1 MKLFNILDTAFNN
14 FDDTVNVYLSKT
26 LESLG
31 DKYSHGQIFKVIFDG
46 VKGVMQNAMF
56 YIEDAL
62 VEQNVYTAA
71 RKKSIYSLAKLS
83 GYEAYYGSAAVGIIK
98 GNVVINNGLTNNI
111 STKINIM
118 NYSKVVDKAT
128 GMTYMIMLDTNKY
141 VIDINAPLTTH
152 EFKIVQGEYI
162 TTFYTASGEALEKVS
177 VDVNGLFDRD
187 YISVYVNGERWQ
199 CVSSLYD
206 MTSGSKECILTVGY
220 ENSFDIIFGNGVYG
234 KIPAYGDSIEIKFI
248 KHNGSNGNISTPMLS
263 KFEFVTPGYDSY
275 GNNVNLNK
283 YMQLKLAN
291 VVSGGTD
298 ADSID
303 FVRSMIGYNS
313 RSNVI
318 ASEENFI
325 LFFKRFSFIGQI
337 NVWAERNSMT
347 IMATC
352 TSNVVE
358 NLSEINKYYELTE
371 KDFLLTNKQKDM
383 IVNTLENSKKTFAGI
398 SLKFQDPLIRKFA
411 IFCYIKTSSI
421 YAKKTIE
428 EDVKYIFAKYF
439 MNLKENTQFIPK
451 SDLVNLGSTC
461 NENIES
467 FDIDIIS
474 AANEEAYYNGYY
486 ETYVMEKIDDTY
498 MYVKKTVFNESDKC
512 PGLDIA
518 GNISLDTKLEIPVL
532 MGGFPYYAEKDDSS
546 KDSRDRIN
554 IDAVNFFFI

>member
-1 MKLFNILDTAFNN
+1 MKLFNILDTAFNS

-220 ENSFDIIFGNGVYG
+220 ENSFDIMFGNGVYG
-234 KIPAYGDSIEIKFI
+234 KIPAYGDSIEVKFI

-498 MYVKKTVFNESDKC
+498 VYVKKTVFNESDKC

>member
-1 MKLFNILDTAFNN
+1 MKLFNILDTSFAK
-14 FDDTVNVYLSKT
+14 FDETVKIYLQKS

-31 DKYSHGQIFKVIFDG
+31 DRYSHGQIFSVIFDG
-46 VKGVMQNAMF
+46 IKGVMQNAMF

-62 VEQNVYTAA
+62 VEQNIYTAA

-83 GYEAYYGSAAVGIIK
+83 GYEAYYGSSAVGIIK
-98 GNVVINNGLTNNI
+98 ANVYINNGLPENV
-111 STKINIM
+111 STKINIL
-118 NYSKVVDKAT
+118 NYSKVVDKST
-128 GMTYMIMLDTNKY
+128 GIKYMIMLDTNKY

-152 EFKIVQGEYI
+152 EFKIVQGEYV
-162 TTFYTASGEALEKVS
+162 TSFYTASGEALEKVS
-177 VDVNGLFDRD
+177 IDVNNLFDRD

-206 MTSGSKECILTVGY
+206 MTADSKECILTVGY
-220 ENSFDIIFGNGVYG
+220 ENSFDIIFGNGVHG
-234 KIPAYGDSIEIKFI
+234 KIPAYGDSVEVKFI
-248 KHNGSNGNISTPMLS
+248 THNGSNGNIATPLLS
-263 KFEFVTPGYDSY
+263 KFEFFSPGYDSY

-283 YMQLKLAN
+283 YMKLSLSN

-298 ADSID
+298 ADSIE

-337 NVWAERNSMT
+337 NVWAERNTMT

-352 TSNVVE
+352 TSNVIE
-358 NLSEINKYYELTE
+358 NLTEISQYYNLTSN
-371 KDFLLTNKQKDM
+371 DFLLSEKQKSM
-383 IVNTLENSKKTFAGI
+383 IVNTLENSKKTFVGV
-398 SLKFQDPLIRKFA
+398 SLKFQDPIIRKYA
-411 IFCYIKTSSI
+411 IFCYIKTNSV

-439 MNLKENTQFIPK
+439 MNLKENTQFISK

-474 AANEEAYYNGYY
+474 EANESGFYNGYY
-486 ETYVMEKIDDTY
+486 ETYVMEKVDDTY
-498 MYVKKTVFNESDKC
+498 IYTKTKKLYESGSH

-532 MGGFPYYAEKDDSS
+532 LGNFPYYAEKTKTGKSDNV
-546 KDSRDRIN
+546 R

>member
-1 MKLFNILDTAFNN
+1 MKLFNILDTAFNS

-220 ENSFDIIFGNGVYG
+220 ENSFDIMFGNGVYG
-234 KIPAYGDSIEIKFI
+234 KIPAYGDSIEVKFI

-439 MNLKENTQFIPK
+439 MNLKDNTQFIPK

-498 MYVKKTVFNESDKC
+498 VYVKKTVFNESDKC